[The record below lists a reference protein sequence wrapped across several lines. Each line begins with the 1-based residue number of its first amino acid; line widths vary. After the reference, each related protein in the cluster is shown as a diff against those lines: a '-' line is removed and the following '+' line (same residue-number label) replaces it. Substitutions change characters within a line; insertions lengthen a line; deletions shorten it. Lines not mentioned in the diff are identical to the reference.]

1 MKKTKAFGLLEIII
15 IMVITAMVASI
26 ATGVIMLNNPQNS
39 NENYKEYAN
48 DAELNDFLNVYDTI
62 MSKYYDEVDKKGM
75 LKAAEEAMLDFLG
88 DKYTTY
94 LEDNEYSNILN
105 ELSGTYNGIGVSISG
120 NKVMK
125 VTASSPA
132 ERAGI
137 QINDEIIE
145 INGKDVRNLDSETIG
160 NLIKNKDVKTV
171 NLKVL
176 RNGVEL
182 SFNIKK
188 EKLINNTVT
197 STKIDNTN
205 IGYIY
210 IKNFSE
216 NLSEVVGNA
225 LKELE
230 NNGITSLIIDVRDNV
245 GGYLTAAEETASLF
259 LAKGK
264 TIYSLKNSSNTM
276 VYEDETGEKRDYP
289 IVVLI
294 NGNSASASEILAA
307 ALKDSYGA
315 TLVGTKSY
323 GKGLV
328 QQVMNLNGGGSIK
341 TTTAKWY
348 TPNGVCIDGVGINP
362 DYFVTYTKGTPYDT
376 QLEKAIELLSAS

>member
-26 ATGVIMLNNPQNS
+26 ATGVIMLNSPQS
-39 NENYKEYAN
+39 RSGGYKNYTN
-48 DAELNDFLNVYDTI
+48 DEELKDFLDVYDTI
-62 MSKYYDEVDKKGM
+62 ISKYYDKVDKKGM
-75 LKAAEEAMLDFLG
+75 LKAAEEAMLNFLG

-94 LEDNEYSNILN
+94 LEDSEYNNILN
-105 ELSGTYNGIGVSISG
+105 ELSGNSDGIGVSIRG
-120 NKVMK
+120 NIIMK
-125 VTASSPA
+125 VIVSSPA
-132 ERAGI
+132 EKAGLEV
-137 QINDEIIE
+137 NDEIIE
-145 INGKDVRNLDSETIG
+145 INGIDVRGANSDTVG
-160 NLIKNKDVKTV
+160 NLIRNETKETIS
-171 NLKVL
+171 LKVL

-188 EKLINNTVT
+188 EKYTVT
-197 STKIDNTN
+197 STKIKNTS

-216 NLSEVVGNA
+216 NLSELVSEA
-225 LKELE
+225 LRKLE
-230 NNGITSLIIDVRDNV
+230 NDGITSLIIDVRDNV
-245 GGYLTAAEETASLF
+245 GGYLTSAEETASLF
-259 LAKGK
+259 IAKGK

-276 VYEDETGEKRDYP
+276 VYEDETGEKREYP
-289 IVVLI
+289 IIILI

-315 TLVGTKSY
+315 ILVGTTSY

-348 TPNGVCIDGVGINP
+348 TPNGVCIDGIGINP
-362 DYFVTYTKGTPYDT
+362 DYFVTYANGTPYDT
-376 QLEKAIELLSAS
+376 QLTKAIELLSAS